1 MLGIELAMKRDEV
14 LRNLQKEK
22 ILAIPA
28 ADNVVRFLPPY
39 ILEEKHVDKIADAL
53 ERIFKTL

>member
-1 MLGIELAMKRDEV
+1 MLGIELATKRDEV
-14 LRNLQKEK
+14 IKNLQKEK

-28 ADNVVRFLPPY
+28 ADKVVRFLPPY
-39 ILEEKHVDKIADAL
+39 ILEEKHVDKTADAL